1 LFTAVPAGIYFHPV
15 VPTTQARS
23 TPVIGVRARAAHYFF

>member
-1 LFTAVPAGIYFHPV
+1 V

-23 TPVIGVRARAAHYFF
+23 TPVIGVRARAAHYFFDRRPPEGTP